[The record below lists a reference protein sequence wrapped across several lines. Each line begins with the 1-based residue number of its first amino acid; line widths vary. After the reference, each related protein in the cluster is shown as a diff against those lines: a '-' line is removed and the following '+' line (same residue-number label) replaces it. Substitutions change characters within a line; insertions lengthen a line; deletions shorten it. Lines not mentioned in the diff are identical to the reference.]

1 MFKLKPHSHLL
12 KARALQSGLVKPFIQ
27 HHSSNNKQNT
37 NNSRWQFPF
46 LGILT
51 ISTFAITQ
59 SKNGVVDAHSD
70 QDDKNKD
77 KTFFQKNVLDYKQI
91 ARDNFKIPH
100 MLLERERQK
109 QEEYNQ
115 RKDVDI
121 EELGM
126 SD

>member
-1 MFKLKPHSHLL
+1 
-12 KARALQSGLVKPFIQ
+12 
-27 HHSSNNKQNT
+27 
-37 NNSRWQFPF
+37 
-46 LGILT
+46 
-51 ISTFAITQ
+51 
-59 SKNGVVDAHSD
+59 
-70 QDDKNKD
+70 
-77 KTFFQKNVLDYKQI
+77 VLDYKQI